1 MVKKTFD
8 PIKILSMAAP
18 VALVAGLALAP
29 QAWAGSKDM
38 RYVEDTSKQN
48 WKTNYGECWV
58 SQGQHVDSAACGDKV
73 AEKVAEKP
81 STECKDEDKDGVCD
95 DKDKCPGTRPGARVD
110 ADGCEIVADKVF
122 TSLEVDQFDFDKA
135 ILKPPMKKA
144 LDKYAAEV
152 KGTPGDEKLLVI
164 GHTDSKGKDAYNMK
178 LGQRRAD
185 AVKAYLTKKGIAADH
200 MTTKSMGESQPIAS
214 NDTDKGRAQNRR
226 VEIQVK

>member
-38 RYVEDTSKQN
+38 RYVEDTAKQN
-48 WKTNYGECWV
+48 WKTSYGECWV
-58 SQGQHVDSAACGDKV
+58 SQGQHVDSAACGDK
-73 AEKVAEKP
+73 AAKVAEAP

-95 DKDKCPGTRPGARVD
+95 DKDKCPGTRPGAKVD
-110 ADGCEIVADKVF
+110 ADGCEIADNVVI

-135 ILKPPMKKA
+135 VLKPPMKKA
-144 LDKYAAEV
+144 LDKFAATV
-152 KGTPGDEKLLVI
+152 KKTPGDEKLLII
-164 GHTDSKGKDAYNMK
+164 GHTDSKGSDAYNMK

-185 AVKAYLTKKGIAADH
+185 AVKTYLGQKGVAADH

-214 NDTDKGRAQNRR
+214 NDTAKGRAENRR
-226 VEIQVK
+226 VEIQTK